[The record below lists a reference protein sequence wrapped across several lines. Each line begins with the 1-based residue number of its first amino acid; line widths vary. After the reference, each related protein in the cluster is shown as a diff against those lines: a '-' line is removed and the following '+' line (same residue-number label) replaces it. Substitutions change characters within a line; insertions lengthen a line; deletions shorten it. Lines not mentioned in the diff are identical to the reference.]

1 MNFRYSPLL
10 FLLLCMTLGAFAQKP
25 VTVSGYVKDAS
36 NGETLIGAS
45 VFSEDQKV
53 GTLTNDYGFYS
64 LSFRNTRL
72 DSVTITYTYAG
83 FAPINRRISLKEN
96 IKIDIELTDAN
107 TTLDDVVITAEQTF
121 EEELNSTQ
129 MSVNTVDV
137 KDAKLIPALFG
148 EVDIIKTLQLK
159 PGVQSGG
166 EGTSGLYV
174 RGGGPD
180 QNLIV
185 LDEAIVYN
193 ASHLFG
199 LFSTF
204 NSDAVKDVK
213 LYKGGFPAQFG
224 GRLSS
229 VVDVK
234 LKEGNKTRIAGQG
247 GIGTISSRLT
257 LEGPINEGK
266 GSFIVAGRR
275 TYFDVITRQIN
286 RINEDKEDFN
296 PIPDYYFY
304 DLNAKVNYQLGEN
317 DRLYLSGYFGRDVFG
332 FNSDNFDF
340 TFDWGN
346 ITTTARWNHLF
357 NPKLFLNTT
366 ATFSDYK
373 YEINNSFANTFEFE
387 LGSQIRDV
395 NVKTDFY
402 YIPNN
407 KHTIRFGAAW
417 TFHKFTIG
425 RAEANSSDGS
435 FNFQS
440 GTDLFAQEAGLYI
453 ADDFVVSKRFTLNT
467 GLRLS
472 AFRNADGS
480 FYWGPE
486 PRASAKYSLSDKVS
500 LKGSF
505 AQMYQY
511 IHLVA
516 NSGASLPTDIWF
528 PSNNVVKPQR
538 AQQVATGI
546 TFSLGDKYLISNE
559 YYYKWLYNQV
569 DFRDNANLFV
579 NERLTDE
586 FLFGKGWAYGTEIY
600 IQKKQGKLTGWVG
613 YTLSWA
619 WRQFDGSLMGNEPG
633 VLDMINDGEPF
644 HPRYDRRHDVSVV
657 AIYELAK
664 KWSLTGAWVYGTG
677 NATSLPVGRGFSTDF
692 ITNIV
697 PVPNAINFDIFGT
710 DPRVIP
716 FYTERNGFRMPA
728 YNRMDIG
735 LVYKM
740 FPKWGESDLTLSVY
754 NAYNRRN
761 AFFIFFEQDVDRITA
776 NQVTLFPILPSITFN
791 FKF

>member
-1 MNFRYSPLL
+1 MNLRFTPLF
-10 FLLLCMTLGAFAQKP
+10 FLLLLSTLTAIAQKP
-25 VTVSGYVKDAS
+25 VSVSGYVRDAS

-45 VFSEDQKV
+45 VFSEELKV

-64 LSFRNTRL
+64 LSIRST
-72 DSVTITYTYAG
+72 DSATITFTYAG
-83 FAPINRRISLKEN
+83 YAPVNRSISTKEN
-96 IKIDIELTDAN
+96 IKINVDLDDAN
-107 TTLDDVVITAEQTF
+107 TTLEDVIITAEKTF
-121 EEELNSTQ
+121 EEEINSTQ
-129 MSVNTVDV
+129 MSVNTVNMDE
-137 KDAKLIPALFG
+137 ARAIPALFG

-204 NSDAVKDVK
+204 NADAVKDVK

-229 VVDVK
+229 VVDVR
-234 LKEGNKTRIAGQG
+234 LKEGNKQKFSGSG

-257 LEGPINEGK
+257 LEAPINKGK

-275 TYFDVITRQIN
+275 TYFDIITRQIN
-286 RINEDKEDFN
+286 RASADNPDFN

-304 DLNAKVNYQLGEN
+304 DLNAKANYQLGEN
-317 DRLYLSGYFGRDVFG
+317 DRIYISGYFGRDVFG
-332 FNSDNFDF
+332 FNSDNFNF
-340 TFDWGN
+340 RFDWGN
-346 ITTTARWNHLF
+346 VTTTARWNHLF
-357 NPKLFLNTT
+357 SPKLFLNTT

-373 YEINNSFANTFEFE
+373 YEINNSFANLFEFE
-387 LGSQIRDV
+387 LGSQIRDF
-395 NVKTDFY
+395 NLKTDFY

-417 TFHKFTIG
+417 TAHRFTIG
-425 RAEANSSDGS
+425 RAEVNSSDSS
-435 FNFQS
+435 FNFSS
-440 GTDLFAQEAGLYI
+440 GTNLFAQEYGLYV
-453 ADDFVVSKRFTLNT
+453 ADDYIVNKRLTINA

-472 AFRNADGS
+472 GFLNADGA
-480 FYWGPE
+480 FYQGIE
-486 PRASAKYSLSDKVS
+486 PRASVKYSLSEKISVKAS
-500 LKGSF
+500 YARMF
-505 AQMYQY
+505 QY

-538 AQQVATGI
+538 SDQLATGI

-559 YYYKWLYNQV
+559 YYYKKLDNQV

-579 NERLTDE
+579 NENLTEE
-586 FLFGKGWAYGTEIY
+586 FLFGEGWAYGTEVY
-600 IQKKQGKLTGWVG
+600 IQKKKGKLTGWIG

-619 WRQFDGSLMGNEPG
+619 WRKFDGSLMGPEPG
-633 VLDMINDGEPF
+633 ILDMINDGELF
-644 HPRYDRRHDVSVV
+644 HPRYDRRHDISVV
-657 AIYELAK
+657 MIYDLGK
-664 KWSLTGAWVYGTG
+664 KWSLTGSWIYGTG
-677 NATSLPVGRGFSTDF
+677 NATSLPVGRGFSSDY
-692 ITNIV
+692 ITNVV
-697 PVPNAINFDIFGT
+697 PANGAVQFDLFGT

-728 YNRMDIG
+728 YNRMDLG
-735 LVYKM
+735 LVYTM
-740 FPKWGESDLTLSVY
+740 FPKWGEADLTLSIY

-761 AFFIFFEQDVDRITA
+761 AFFIFFEQQDNRIAA